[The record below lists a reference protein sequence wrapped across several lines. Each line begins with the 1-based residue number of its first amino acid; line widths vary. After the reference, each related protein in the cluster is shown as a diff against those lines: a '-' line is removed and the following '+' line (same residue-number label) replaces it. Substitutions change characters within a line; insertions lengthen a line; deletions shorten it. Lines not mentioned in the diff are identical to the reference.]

1 MSQAKVDRYKKE
13 KANRKQIMRREKMER
28 TLSAICGVVIVA
40 AICVWAGFSVYSKST
55 GSTAAT
61 ESSTVSVN
69 TDAIDNYTHSL
80 EDAE

>member
-40 AICVWAGFSVYSKST
+40 AICVWAGYSVYSQSNSST
-55 GSTAAT
+55 ATAAT
-61 ESSTVSVN
+61 TTVSVN